1 MLPFSSLH
9 HHDVIIPRSRILH
22 FECHMRTGES
32 RDNMLPFSSLHHHDV
47 IIPRS
52 RILHFECHMRTG
64 ESRDN
69 MLPAVIEQE
78 CP

>member
-1 MLPFSSLH
+1 
-9 HHDVIIPRSRILH
+9 
-22 FECHMRTGES
+22 
-32 RDNMLPFSSLHHHDV
+32 MLPFSSLHHHDV

-78 CP
+78 CPRNVVSSIMAFRIFSQSGIIL